1 MAWIERGLQKEIV
14 HGNLDSVRTLIDVR
28 DAIRAYWEAIVH
40 CDYGEAYN
48 IGGTTTMKVGE
59 FLEKLISLSEADIP
73 TRLDSAL
80 LRPADVTLQI
90 PCVDKFINKTSW
102 QPEYSFNESLN
113 DLLDHWRRE
122 ADKEVYKSQSNV

>member
-1 MAWIERGLQKEIV
+1 MW
-14 HGNLDSVRTLIDVR
+14 
-28 DAIRAYWEAIVH
+28 AYWEAIVH

-59 FLEKLISLSEADIP
+59 FLEKLISLSVADIP

-90 PCVDKFINKTSW
+90 PCVDKFIKKTSW
-102 QPEYSFNESLN
+102 KPKYSFNESLN
-113 DLLDHWRRE
+113 DLLDHWRHE
-122 ADKEVYKSQSNV
+122 ADKVVHESKHIL